1 MPCEEGLT
9 YEPCGSFCPPT
20 CGDKDPDCG
29 KLAGKCNEGCF
40 CPKDTYL
47 QDGKCVPAE
56 ECQCMFNGEVKAV
69 STLASS
75 LILSC
80 VFGVLNHKTKIK
92 ISQTKIIRNLEGRFD
107 DHAAAICNEHFHHYQ

>member
-1 MPCEEGLT
+1 MPCEEGLA

-20 CGDKDPDCG
+20 CGDKNPDCG

-47 QDGKCVPAE
+47 QDGKCVPAD

-69 STLASS
+69 STFS
-75 LILSC
+75 LLSD
-80 VFGVLNHKTKIK
+80 VDHYWGYQDQAIK
-92 ISQTKIIRNLEGRFD
+92 IITDEISTFQV
-107 DHAAAICNEHFHHYQ
+107 